1 MHHRRS
7 PADIW
12 GFLKDHNITYLNLS
26 SEDYRRFRDLYN
38 DVLQQL
44 PDEKRQQ
51 FMSGVSKVREMI
63 CGGSVLDKSTAVFW
77 RKVTNTSVKVN
88 HASTELGGTA
98 TTTEPDAQYKHRCI
112 GRPIPGILV
121 KLSDGDSGEILVKSP
136 GMFAHRVQ
144 TMIITSRY
152 NYVGDEAATN
162 AAFDEMVSSNPET
175 WVGSST
181 AITFSKAG
189 KNIRFRCF
197 EISVLELEERL
208 LGLPYVSEAYILPV
222 HDYDEKG
229 LPAALVGLHT
239 SSRQSCSFSKQKVNL
254 RRIRCNLVARNL
266 ERHKLP
272 RLLRILDAGEKVP
285 RTASQKVLTTQA
297 LKEFFHIDGYRPV
310 DYRLEG
316 VEFWGGG
323 YNAL

>member
-1 MHHRRS
+1 
-7 PADIW
+7 
-12 GFLKDHNITYLNLS
+12 
-26 SEDYRRFRDLYN
+26 
-38 DVLQQL
+38 
-44 PDEKRQQ
+44 
-51 FMSGVSKVREMI
+51 MSGVSKVREMI

-136 GMFAHRVQ
+136 GMFAH
-144 TMIITSRY
+144 
-152 NYVGDEAATN
+152 YVGDEAATK

-175 WVGSST
+175 CVGSST

-208 LGLPYVSEAYILPV
+208 LGLPCVSEAYILPV

-285 RTASQKVLTTQA
+285 RTASQKVLKTQA